1 MLIRSYY
8 LRYLL
13 YRIHGTQHRY
23 NIHLFSSTQDVVI
36 SPSSIQFLANAGVLD
51 LNQWAKNGGKKHM
64 HIIYGTLGASYH
76 SFGL

>member
-1 MLIRSYY
+1 MLICSYY
-8 LRYLL
+8 LLYLL

-51 LNQWAKNGGKKHM
+51 LNQWAKNGGKQHM
-64 HIIYGTLGASYH
+64 YIMYGMLGGSYR